1 MLVSDD
7 GNILRFTVQDQPFPT
22 YEVEIGERVFW
33 SGGGAFD
40 GNSPDLLPFPWVE
53 LPLVTGGPQRF
64 VTVTGTA
71 EVQASLDGETQE
83 ILVTLEPVDGYGM
96 DGTMFIPMVS
106 LRGAPGV
113 LSGHAIDGAEVLDP
127 DTIRVT
133 VISDVGSFN
142 GGRIYAVAQ
151 QLQTV

>member
-1 MLVSDD
+1 MP
-7 GNILRFTVQDQPFPT
+7 GQPFPV

-40 GNSPDLLPFPWVE
+40 GNSVELLPFPWRE
-53 LPLVTGGPQRF
+53 LPPVTGGDQRF

-71 EVQASLDGETQE
+71 EVQGSILGETQE
-83 ILVTLEPVDGYGM
+83 ILVNLDPVEGGEGYGM
-96 DGTMFIPMVS
+96 DGTMYTPLVS

-113 LSGHAIDGAEVLDP
+113 LSGHAIDGVEVLDA

-142 GGRIYAVAQ
+142 GGRIWAVAQ